1 MSIELVMPSNHFIL
15 CRPLLFLPSIF
26 PSIRVFSNES
36 ALHIRWPKYW
46 SFSFNISPSNEYSVL
61 LSFRIDWFH
70 LLAVRGT
77 LKSLLQHHNSK
88 ASVLQCSAFFMIQ
101 LSYPYMTTRKTIAL
115 TIQIFSPR
123 HNHSWKR
130 SDYRDLC
137 ARTENESRSFSFQN
151 EPHCPI
157 SPKEPSAV
165 EKAMATHSS
174 TLAWRIP
181 WMEEPCG
188 LQSMESQRVGHD
200 WATSLSL
207 FIFVHWRRKWQP
219 TVGCR
224 LWGRTELDTTQVT

>member
-1 MSIELVMPSNHFIL
+1 
-15 CRPLLFLPSIF
+15 
-26 PSIRVFSNES
+26 
-36 ALHIRWPKYW
+36 
-46 SFSFNISPSNEYSVL
+46 
-61 LSFRIDWFH
+61 
-70 LLAVRGT
+70 
-77 LKSLLQHHNSK
+77 
-88 ASVLQCSAFFMIQ
+88 MIQ
-101 LSYPYMTTRKTIAL
+101 LSNSYMTTRKTIAL

-165 EKAMATHSS
+165 EKAMATQSS

-181 WMEEPCG
+181 CMEEPCG
-188 LQSMESQRVGHD
+188 LQSMESRRAGHD

-207 FIFVHWRRKWQP
+207 FIFMHWRRKWQP
-219 TVGCR
+219 TVGCHLR
-224 LWGRTELDTTQVT
+224 VAQSWTWLKWLSSSSSCL